1 MNKVNEKFLLYR
13 VRTKQDPDAFG
24 QLYDGYVDKI
34 FRFVYL
40 KISHRQDAEDLTS
53 DVFLKTWNYLV
64 QEDQKSVDSFSGFV
78 YGIARNS
85 VVDWYRKKSKIQE
98 CQLDGMIIRDYNLD
112 IGKVLDLEIESIKLI
127 NTIKT
132 LKQDYQD
139 VILLRYIEEL
149 SISEIAKILDKRNA
163 SVRVTLHR
171 AKEKLKSLLTN

>member
-171 AKEKLKSLLTN
+171 AKEKLKSLLIN